1 MVTFFVPKRRY
12 FGTKIKILYYLR
24 HTKYPLAMNQRQEI
38 LQLLFE
44 NYVFTGNFSRLALLL
59 GYTKGSRSTI
69 GRIRRGESVSNDKT
83 NCLWEKICTEFVIG
97 ESDIYIVAES
107 IKLGKRLFSM
117 LRDTHSGGSEWQDEG
132 FKVLVNGRQGK
143 LDKKTFKELK
153 ELKLETPDVY
163 YGAVAYFYIL
173 CNNIFP
179 YNLDQDTQGKE
190 GKC

>member
-1 MVTFFVPKRRY
+1 
-12 FGTKIKILYYLR
+12 
-24 HTKYPLAMNQRQEI
+24 MNQRQEI

-107 IKLGKRLFSM
+107 IKLGKRLFGM

-153 ELKLETPDVY
+153 ELKLDPYAEEIASFFMSHNYSEEQID
-163 YGAVAYFYIL
+163 AVADVL
-173 CNNIFP
+173 NH
-179 YNLDQDTQGKE
+179 LETKKKE
-190 GKC
+190 KIALKKF